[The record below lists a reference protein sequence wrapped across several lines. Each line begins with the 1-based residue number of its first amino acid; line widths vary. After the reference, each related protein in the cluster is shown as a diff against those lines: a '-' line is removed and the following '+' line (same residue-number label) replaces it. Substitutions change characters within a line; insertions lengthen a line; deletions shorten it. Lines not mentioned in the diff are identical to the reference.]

1 MMTAAQFNVFFTC
14 KGGRYRN
21 VHELIL
27 LSLLNPTLGP
37 QPERHNKGKRRI
49 KGISYH
55 SNPDQL
61 PVFYPPRRGYLPP
74 LAYYPAVYPPAYAV
88 YPLPY
93 AFYPTA
99 YPYAAY
105 PPPLG
110 MGWFPMAP
118 SGPSPTPPQQN
129 GSSLLIQPENTYSIC
144 SVSYE

>member
-1 MMTAAQFNVFFTC
+1 M
-14 KGGRYRN
+14 
-21 VHELIL
+21 
-27 LSLLNPTLGP
+27 
-37 QPERHNKGKRRI
+37 
-49 KGISYH
+49 SYH

-61 PVFYPPRRGYLPP
+61 PVFYPPHRGYLPP
-74 LAYYPAVYPPAYAV
+74 PAYYPAVYPPAYAV
-88 YPLPY
+88 YPPPY

-129 GSSLLIQPENTYSIC
+129 GSSLLSTIQDVQPENTYSIC
-144 SVSYE
+144 SFSYEQRLEVTTCIMEHTFIISFPQSLPSCHT